1 MANLIRMDLYRMA
14 RAKRFWI
21 CLALAFLFAASVT
34 PLSELIIKLAGLFG
48 EAEVQKETSVSFIS
62 LLSNPFPAINAMLV
76 MLSACGFFY
85 ADVENGYVKNIAGQ
99 MPDKGF
105 TILSKFIAILPHN
118 LLFML
123 AGVAGSLLGSVFFR
137 RITMQGDVLEALRV
151 IALKLLLMQSLCC
164 LLLLATTALQSKSLG
179 TVLAVLMGL
188 GMMSLIY
195 LAIDSGLNAMLPK
208 KNFAIG
214 DYMPDTLLGEEAP
227 KTLRAILSALITGG
241 IFLPLTIRIF
251 DKKDVK

>member
-1 MANLIRMDLYRMA
+1 
-14 RAKRFWI
+14 
-21 CLALAFLFAASVT
+21 
-34 PLSELIIKLAGLFG
+34 
-48 EAEVQKETSVSFIS
+48 
-62 LLSNPFPAINAMLV
+62 
-76 MLSACGFFY
+76 
-85 ADVENGYVKNIAGQ
+85 
-99 MPDKGF
+99 
-105 TILSKFIAILPHN
+105 
-118 LLFML
+118 
-123 AGVAGSLLGSVFFR
+123 
-137 RITMQGDVLEALRV
+137 MQGDVLEALRV

-195 LAIDSGLNAMLPK
+195 LAINSGLDAMLPK

-214 DYMPDTLLGEEAP
+214 DYMPDTILGEKAP